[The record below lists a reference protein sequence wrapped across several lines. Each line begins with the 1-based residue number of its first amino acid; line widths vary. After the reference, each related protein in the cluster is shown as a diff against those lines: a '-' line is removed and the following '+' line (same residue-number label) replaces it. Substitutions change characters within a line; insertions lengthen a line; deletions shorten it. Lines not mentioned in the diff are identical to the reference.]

1 MEPNQEER
9 DAAGTD
15 PLLEEQA
22 GKGYGAGGREQDEA
36 VEDAPQS
43 DDE

>member
-1 MEPNQEER
+1 MERDEEER
-9 DAAGTD
+9 DAGTD

-22 GKGYGAGGREQDEA
+22 GKGYGAGGREQNEA
-36 VEDAPQS
+36 YEDAPPP

>member
-1 MEPNQEER
+1 MEPNQEETG
-9 DAAGTD
+9 AGTD
-15 PLLEEQA
+15 PLLEEQE

-36 VEDAPQS
+36 LEDARQD